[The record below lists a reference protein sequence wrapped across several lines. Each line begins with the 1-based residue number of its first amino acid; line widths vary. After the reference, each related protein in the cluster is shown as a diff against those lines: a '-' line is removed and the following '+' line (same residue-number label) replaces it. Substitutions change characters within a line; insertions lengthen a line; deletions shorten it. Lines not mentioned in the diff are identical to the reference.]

1 MYLITFILFIAEIF
15 LFCCGGMIFA
25 YSPTRK
31 ISESLSLGIVLA
43 LILISLIFQVAFLL
57 EYPNLAIIAE
67 IILALLAVR
76 YIIKNRLIL
85 TKALNSIYQ
94 FIRNHKIVAGIVII
108 CWIYLFLLVAII
120 PPANWDS
127 MAYNLARVYL
137 FQQENSLFLE
147 NFTTLRQNMFVV
159 GADILN
165 HGFLRLGQD
174 YGVGI
179 FSWLAYISV
188 GLGTYGLARNFTSP
202 QVSIATALTIISLTE
217 FCFQATS
224 TKNDI
229 FTAASAMFCFIVA
242 DRLLAKPNIK
252 NIGMLL
258 LGLAYGFS
266 AKTTFLAFLAPF
278 GIGFSAI
285 AIMKIGW
292 KKLYKIIIDNW
303 LYFIVLTAPIL
314 VISQSWLFFNNA
326 ITTGDATGGES
337 IKIVRE
343 VSVVDGF
350 VGGLANL
357 VRYFFQSIHFFPLD
371 YLAKGRLG
379 FHIGEY
385 LTNIY
390 TQIFQPLFG
399 SSGIGHINNNPY
411 PYKIRVLPHED
422 FSWYGSLAFLIV
434 IPAILYSLFKGNYWL
449 KIQSLSLLGFIG
461 IVSYK
466 LVWTPW
472 SNRYVTLFFA
482 ASGACVAFF
491 LQQIPKKYRPKILNG
506 IITVALIMLVSA
518 CILNVSKPLG
528 GLSIKE
534 FFKPNIWSKTDL
546 GRDRLYH
553 ARKYYGDNRVEQ
565 FRDLVVPGS
574 KVALVAGEKSWI
586 YHFYLVSPQVEIVPT
601 SLAQVKNN
609 PQAYD
614 YLLCLDLECNLS
626 QIRENSPINDKANI
640 SVSAET
646 RDDNLSASADLSST
660 IYKTLWESS
669 NKSLKQGK
677 LIQLSK

>member
-1 MYLITFILFIAEIF
+1 MYLITFVLFIAEIF

-31 ISESLSLGIVLA
+31 ISESLSLGIVLS

-57 EYPNLAIIAE
+57 EYPNLAIIVE
-67 IILALLAVR
+67 IVLALLAIR
-76 YIIKNRLIL
+76 YIIKNRTIL

-94 FIRNHKIVAGIVII
+94 FILNHKIVAGIVII

-120 PPANWDS
+120 PPSNWDS

-202 QVSIATALTIISLTE
+202 QVSIATTLTIISLTE

-278 GIGFSAI
+278 GVGFSAI
-285 AIMKIGW
+285 AIIKIGW
-292 KKLYKIIIDNW
+292 KKLYKIIINNW

-326 ITTGDATGGES
+326 VTTGDATGGET

-343 VSVVDGF
+343 VSVVDGV
-350 VGGLANL
+350 VGGVANL

-379 FHIGEY
+379 FNLGEH
-385 LTNIY
+385 LTDIY
-390 TQIFQPLFG
+390 NQIFQPLFG
-399 SSGIGHINNNPY
+399 NSGMGYINNNPY
-411 PYKIRVLPHED
+411 SYKLKVLPHED
-422 FSWYGSLAFLIV
+422 FAWYGSLAFVIV

-491 LQQIPKKYRPKILNG
+491 LQQIPKKYRSKILNG

-518 CILNVSKPLG
+518 CVLNVSKPLS

-546 GRDRLYH
+546 GRDRLYY
-553 ARKYYGDNRVEQ
+553 ARKNYGDNRVEQ
-565 FRDLVVPGS
+565 FRDLVVPNS

-609 PQAYD
+609 LQVYD
-614 YLLCLDLECNLS
+614 YLLCLDVECDLS
-626 QIRENSPINDKANI
+626 QIGENS
-640 SVSAET
+640 ST
-646 RDDNLSASADLSST
+646 DDRVNRSASAEIPDDSLSVVSDLSA
-660 IYKTLWESS
+660 YKTLWESS

-677 LIQLSK
+677 LIQLKK